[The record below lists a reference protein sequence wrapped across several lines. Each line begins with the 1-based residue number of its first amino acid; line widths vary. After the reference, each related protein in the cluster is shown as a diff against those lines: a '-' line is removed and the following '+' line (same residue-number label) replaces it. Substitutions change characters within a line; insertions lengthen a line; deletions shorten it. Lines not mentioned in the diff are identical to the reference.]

1 MDLARKTALALLETI
16 LETRV
21 PLDEALPGAI
31 EPLEPRDRAFLRQL
45 VATTLRRLGQIDD
58 LIDRCLERPL
68 PDQAA
73 RVRMILRLGAAQ
85 LLFMETPPH
94 AAINTSVN
102 LASSDAHPRIKSL
115 KGLINAILRRLT
127 REGEAMLA
135 DQDSARLN
143 TPSWLW
149 DRWLSA
155 YGEESAR
162 AIANAHLSAPPLDL
176 TLKPGEDVAAWA
188 GRLEAVSLP
197 TGSLR
202 RESGGRIEELPG
214 FADGAWWIQ
223 DAAAALPAK
232 LFGDVS
238 GTTMVDLCAAPG
250 GKAAQLA
257 AAGARVFAVDR
268 SAHRLERLRENFSRL
283 KLEAEVIR
291 ANGSTWKPGT
301 PVDGVLVDAPCLAT
315 GTIRRH
321 PDIAWLKGVDDLKGI
336 TPVQDALLA
345 NAAAMLRPG
354 GLLVYCVCSLE
365 PEEGEARIE
374 RLLGT
379 DKSLAR
385 APIEAREIGGLGE
398 AITPAGDVRTLP
410 SQLGEQGG
418 LDGFFIARLQK
429 SQ

>member
-16 LETRV
+16 LEKHV

-31 EPLEPRDRAFLRQL
+31 EPLEARDRAFMRQL

-58 LIDRCLERPL
+58 LIDHCLQRPL
-68 PDQAA
+68 PAQAA

-94 AAINTSVN
+94 AAIDTSVN
-102 LASSDAHPRIKSL
+102 LAAMDKHPRIKNL
-115 KGLINAILRRLT
+115 KGLVNAILRRLS
-127 REGEAMLA
+127 REGEAMLGE
-135 DQDSARLN
+135 QDSARLN
-143 TPSWLW
+143 TPGWLW
-149 DRWLSA
+149 ERWSSA
-155 YGEESAR
+155 YGEDGAR
-162 AIANAHLSAPPLDL
+162 AIAKAHLSAPPLDL
-176 TLKPGEDVAAWA
+176 TLKPGEDIAAWA
-188 GRLEAVSLP
+188 SRLEAVSLP

-202 RESGGRIEELPG
+202 RASGGRIEELPG
-214 FADGAWWIQ
+214 YADGAWWVQ
-223 DAAAALPAK
+223 DAAAAIPAQ

-238 GTTMVDLCAAPG
+238 GKTIADLCAAPG

-257 AAGARVFAVDR
+257 AAGASVLAVDR

-283 KLEAEVIR
+283 KLEAKIIR
-291 ANGSTWKPGT
+291 ANSSNWKPDGA
-301 PVDGVLVDAPCLAT
+301 VDGVLVDAPCLAT

-321 PDIAWLKGVDDLKGI
+321 PDIAWLKSADDLKGI

-345 NAAAMLRPG
+345 NASAMLPPG
-354 GLLVYCVCSLE
+354 GLLIYCVCSLE
-365 PEEGEARIE
+365 REEGEARIE
-374 RLLGT
+374 HLLGT
-379 DKSLAR
+379 DKSVAR
-385 APIEAREIGGLGE
+385 APIEAREVGGFGE

-410 SQLGEQGG
+410 SQLNEQGG